1 MSEYRTQ
8 WSVAKMSR
16 ALEVSRSGYYTWFR
30 RPPSRRRL
38 DTQRLDM
45 EIKAVYQAHKGR
57 AGSPKIAFELQ
68 ERGVKVSRHRVARR
82 MRHLGLR
89 SRTKRRF
96 RVTTNSRHQYPV
108 AANLLQRDFTAQS
121 PNKAWV
127 SDITYIWTREGWLYL
142 TVFIDLFSRVV
153 VGWSTSASLG
163 HEMVVKALKRAI
175 WRRRPSAGL
184 IIHSDRGV
192 QYACSGF
199 GEIVQQHGFLQS
211 MSRKGD
217 CWDNA
222 VAESF
227 FKTIKT
233 ELVYQTSFL
242 TRDQAKK
249 EIFEY
254 IESYYNSLR
263 RHSTL
268 AYKTPVEY
276 ERMKK
281 AA

>member
-1 MSEYRTQ
+1 MCRS
-8 WSVAKMSR
+8 
-16 ALEVSRSGYYTWFR
+16 LEVSRSGYYAWFR
-30 RPPSRRRL
+30 RVPSCRQLETR
-38 DTQRLDM
+38 RLDM

-57 AGSPKIAFELQ
+57 PGSPKIASELQ
-68 ERGVKVSRHRVARR
+68 ERGIKVSRNRVARR
-82 MRHLGLR
+82 MRQMGLR
-89 SRTKRRF
+89 ARTKRRF
-96 RVTTNSRHQYPV
+96 RVTTNSRQKYPV
-108 AANLLQRDFTAQS
+108 AANLLQREFRSDR
-121 PNKAWV
+121 PNRVWV
-127 SDITYIWTREGWLYL
+127 SDITYVWTREGWLYP
-142 TVFIDLFSRVV
+142 TVFIDLFSRCV
-153 VGWSTSASLG
+153 VGWSISASLG
-163 HEMVVKALKRAI
+163 HEMVVKAFKRAV
-175 WRRRPSAGL
+175 WRRQPPEGL

-199 GEIVQQHGFLQS
+199 REALDHHGFVQS

-233 ELVYQTSFL
+233 ELIYQNTFF

-254 IESYYNSLR
+254 IESYYNGIR

-268 AYKTPVEY
+268 GYKTPVQY
-276 ERMKK
+276 ERLKNV
-281 AA
+281 A

>member
-242 TRDQAKK
+242 TRDQAEK